1 MADTALPVLKAVIA
15 RLKGVPAIAA
25 IVNGKIYTDVPQRTT
40 PPYVVVS
47 CQSQPFAANDF
58 SGQQHTVRVQSFSRM
73 ASINQCLQLRALVMD
88 ALDRQEDALP
98 LSAGSLVLCQ
108 FDGVADAFI
117 EDDGKTWQSVIEFN
131 VTVA

>member
-15 RLKGVPAIAA
+15 RLKGVSAISA
-25 IVNGKIYTDVPQRTT
+25 IVGSKVYTDVPQTT
-40 PPYVVVS
+40 APPYIVVS
-47 CQSQPFAANDF
+47 VQSQPFAANDF
-58 SGQQHTVRVQSFSRM
+58 SGQQHTVRVQSFSRT

-88 ALDRQEDALP
+88 ALDRQEDTLP
-98 LSAGSLVLCQ
+98 LTAGDLVFCQ
-108 FDGVADAFI
+108 YDGVADAFV